1 MGIKA
6 ENLNVDVYDY
16 IFLSAEFDQAKYPEI
31 TKEQLDKLRYE
42 FNFWYPMDMRCS
54 AKDLIRNHLTM
65 SLYNH
70 TAIWPNQPEK
80 WTRSYFCNGYLLR
93 NGEKMSKSLG
103 NFITLRACLEKFGTD
118 ASRVALADA
127 GDSLDD
133 GNFEDETAN
142 AAILKMFT
150 FEQWV
155 KKQFENV
162 GSLDFA

>member
-1 MGIKA
+1 
-6 ENLNVDVYDY
+6 
-16 IFLSAEFDQAKYPEI
+16 
-31 TKEQLDKLRYE
+31 
-42 FNFWYPMDMRCS
+42 
-54 AKDLIRNHLTM
+54 
-65 SLYNH
+65 
-70 TAIWPNQPEK
+70 
-80 WTRSYFCNGYLLR
+80 
-93 NGEKMSKSLG
+93 MSKSLG

-142 AAILKMFT
+142 AAILKLFT

-162 GSLDFA
+162 DTLDFAQHKTEEYDTWDKIFVNEIAKCVSLCTKNYNEMKYRNVLKHGFNEMLSLKESYLIGKSNKPNPFILLNFVEAFLIMLNPITPHFCQNLWQS